1 MDVQTLQKEV
11 RHRFS
16 ADEIRDLG
24 EQMAQAVARLENL
37 EDEFQ
42 EVKAGFKEKMAGA
55 QKTIKACA
63 AKIRQGF
70 EMRLME
76 CRMER
81 DFAGNAVRLYRQ
93 DTGEM
98 VEERAMTIEERQ
110 RSLGIAEPPSQA
122 AH

>member
-1 MDVQTLQKEV
+1 MDVQTVQKEV

-16 ADEIRDLG
+16 PDEIRDLG
-24 EQMAQAVARLENL
+24 EQMAQAVARLEDL

-63 AKIRQGF
+63 AKIRLGY
-70 EMRLME
+70 EMRMLE

-81 DFAGNAVRLYRQ
+81 DFTGNAVRLYRQ

-110 RSLGIAEPPSQA
+110 RSLGIAEAPSQTE
-122 AH
+122 H